1 MKIKINGTFISI
13 ATAIIIQFAGVV
25 FFISGLSSDVEN
37 NDARI
42 NKLEASVIDVSAAI
56 ESLDKSITL
65 LADRMDTINSEHKML
80 FEKTNLYDGV
90 YAPAESRKY

>member
-1 MKIKINGTFISI
+1 MNVKINGTFISI

-25 FFISGLSSDVEN
+25 FFISGLSSNVEK

-42 NKLEASVIDVSAAI
+42 GKIEVSMIEIAAAI

-65 LADRMDTINSEHKML
+65 MQDQQKNINAEHKML
-80 FEKTNLYDGV
+80 FESGTYGDKYV
-90 YAPAESRKY
+90 PAEMRKY

>member
-1 MKIKINGTFISI
+1 MNVKINGTFISI

-25 FFISGLSSDVEN
+25 FFISGLNSNVEK

-42 NKLEASVIDVSAAI
+42 GKIEVSMIEIAAAI

-65 LADRMDTINSEHKML
+65 MQDQQKNINSNIKCFSLQAFMVTSM
-80 FEKTNLYDGV
+80 FQ
-90 YAPAESRKY
+90 RK

>member
-1 MKIKINGTFISI
+1 MNIKINGTFISI

-25 FFISGLSSDVEN
+25 FFISGLNSNVEK

-42 NKLEASVIDVSAAI
+42 GKIEVSMIEIAAAI

-65 LADRMDTINSEHKML
+65 MQDQQKNINSEHQML
-80 FEKTNLYDGV
+80 FSTGV
-90 YAPAESRKY
+90 YGDKYVPAEMRKY

>member
-1 MKIKINGTFISI
+1 MNIKINGTVISI

-25 FFISGLSSDVEN
+25 FFISGLSSTVEN

-42 NKLEASVIDVSAAI
+42 GKIEVSMIEIAAAI

-65 LADRMDTINSEHKML
+65 MQDQQKNINSEHQML
-80 FEKTNLYDGV
+80 FSTGV
-90 YAPAESRKY
+90 YGDKYVPAEMRKY